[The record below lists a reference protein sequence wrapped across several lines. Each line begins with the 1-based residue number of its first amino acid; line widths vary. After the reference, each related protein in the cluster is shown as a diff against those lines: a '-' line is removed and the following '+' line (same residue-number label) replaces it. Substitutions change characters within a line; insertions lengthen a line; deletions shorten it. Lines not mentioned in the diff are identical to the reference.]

1 MDHRMFWL
9 VLAAPATAMA
19 GLAPH
24 VGDVGVVFE
33 NGRIVT
39 TVVEEHEE
47 EARGGE
53 LGLPQ
58 RVFDSD
64 LGTVEFGPF
73 GNDEPGY
80 TSNSLPAG
88 VKLGFNIRAEL
99 KKWNGAGFDGGLAES
114 LQLGQ
119 FLGTPGQ
126 ITRDTGAGFVGGF
139 DFVTVDQTGF
149 IDEHLSH
156 VLRGASNG
164 GGFADPS
171 DGVYL
176 LELELTTD
184 APGIAASEPFWIVFN
199 LNTEQGVQDLAIEYV
214 EANLVPA
221 PGAVALVGLAAGLAG
236 RRRRGA

>member
-1 MDHRMFWL
+1 MDHRVFSRLFW
-9 VLAAPATAMA
+9 VGLAVPASAMA
-19 GLAPH
+19 GLVPH

-39 TVVEEHEE
+39 TVVEEHDEHG
-47 EARGGE
+47 RGGG

-64 LGTVEFGPF
+64 LGTIEFGPF

-80 TSNSLPAG
+80 TSDVLPAG

-114 LQLGQ
+114 MQLGQ

-139 DFVTVDQTGF
+139 DFVTVDQRVSST
-149 IDEHLSH
+149 STC
-156 VLRGASNG
+156 R
-164 GGFADPS
+164 
-171 DGVYL
+171 
-176 LELELTTD
+176 TCC
-184 APGIAASEPFWIVFN
+184 AA
-199 LNTEQGVQDLAIEYV
+199 QMAQ
-214 EANLVPA
+214 
-221 PGAVALVGLAAGLAG
+221 AGSRTRAT
-236 RRRRGA
+236 ACTCWSWN